1 MKHNRETIEKGVKSK
16 VGSWKTST
24 KLANFQLDERERG
37 TERETDR
44 QRGTERQTEGGK

>member
-16 VGSWKTST
+16 VGSWKRST

-37 TERETDR
+37 TETDR